1 MYVAT
6 KTETEILKLLENG
19 ESLTKKQIIEKLSQ
33 TAKDFQIE
41 KEVEG
46 CVVKGFVSVWEDGG
60 IKKSLNN

>member
-6 KTETEILKLLENG
+6 KTETKILKLLENG
-19 ESLTKKQIIEKLSQ
+19 KNLTKKQIIEKLSQ

-46 CVVKGFVSVWEDGG
+46 CVVKGVVSVWEDGG
-60 IKKSLNN
+60 GIKKSL

>member
-19 ESLTKKQIIEKLSQ
+19 ESLTKNQI
-33 TAKDFQIE
+33 IE

-46 CVVKGFVSVWEDGG
+46 YVVKGVCFCLGRWVDEE
-60 IKKSLNN
+60 KLE